1 MHVKGLFKKKH
12 YTLRKKEIKYLYRDI
27 FVIYACL
34 YQKKKANVS
43 TLATLTLFW
52 KVDLRNRGEEGSHRL
67 FYFILI

>member
-12 YTLRKKEIKYLYRDI
+12 YTLRKKEIKYFYRDI

-43 TLATLTLFW
+43 TLATLTLF
-52 KVDLRNRGEEGSHRL
+52 
-67 FYFILI
+67 